1 MADIMEKPNVEDSFK
16 SKSAKFLIILL
27 YGILIALV
35 ALLFL
40 FLLSLTS
47 DSVAFLGFGIR
58 TLEQASQLAMP
69 FLFIPFFV
77 ITLLLPLILIF
88 KREPGKTVTTDQTE
102 QKKPFCLSP
111 KIILVISIIVVV
123 ILMSER
129 YLRYTLP
136 TGGDTPFYVISFND
150 IAAKGISLD
159 WVSRLTATRIF
170 SIIFSPLLLLN
181 LSGET
186 IIKLLPSILCVFYV
200 LSTYNLFRRTNK
212 KLASLSS
219 LAAALSAT
227 VLVLSSQLYA
237 NFFAIS
243 LMLLF
248 FAFYVESLE
257 VNSKKNIILAAL
269 CQFILLQV
277 YIPAWLIT
285 AGVVFVFLTISTI
298 IVSKRLQ
305 ILKTTMVVYFPS
317 IIILV
322 VGPFLLRQIWDYDL
336 AANYYFSGSG
346 LSLNNIG
353 TLLPAILQI
362 SPRGGYD
369 FQPFLMENS
378 LILFLATI
386 GILLIIFKATDL
398 SIKPTMRNFIIAWA
412 FVPSMLLPFFS
423 TGGFRYT
430 LYYPIP
436 ILVSIVFF
444 FLAKRFSRVHF
455 ERFELSLTRI
465 KKRFKLTFLTKEA
478 KALFLLGVICL
489 LLLSFS
495 LIRLR
500 ESPLIYP
507 SYKNYAE
514 ELYWVHENY
523 DPKMTII
530 CVGDYVYKPPA
541 IYDSDVG
548 WVQAVTQAYI
558 YVGKLAELLS
568 GNLSHGTE
576 PWLNTPP
583 SLTYDSFNQ
592 IKILVLSRQGYPT
605 FYSPDIIEAQILKQV
620 HPNVFEVKQMT
631 STEESNWIKAWYTYN
646 ETGDINV
653 ELPTISLYD
662 SAFDDGWKTSTEDTI
677 HTIGQQSVKITI
689 NSTTSGWKPFY
700 ADSRTNPI
708 LPLNSSWAVI
718 KVNYSQLPAETRFLF
733 CLWDGKRNVATIYFP
748 SSGSN
753 GWHAYSISFNS
764 TLVDLIEISFYAP
777 STPVSFEYELAY
789 LVLLK

>member
-1 MADIMEKPNVEDSFK
+1 MADLMEKPTAGDSFK
-16 SKSAKFLIILL
+16 SRFANFLIILL

-35 ALLFL
+35 AISFL
-40 FLLSLTS
+40 FLLSLIS
-47 DSVAFLGFGIR
+47 GSVAFLGAGLRI
-58 TLEQASQLAMP
+58 LAQASQMAMP
-69 FLFIPFFV
+69 FLFIPFLV
-77 ITLLLPLILIF
+77 ITLLLPLVLIF
-88 KREPGKTVTTDQTE
+88 QRKRGKAMVSDQTE
-102 QKKPFCLSP
+102 QEKAFWFSSRT
-111 KIILVISIIVVV
+111 ILIISIIVVV

-129 YLRYTLP
+129 YLRYALP
-136 TGGDTPFYVISFND
+136 TGGDTPFYIISFND

-159 WVSRLTATRIF
+159 WISRMTATRIF
-170 SIIFSPLLLLN
+170 STIFSPLLLLN
-181 LSGET
+181 LSSET
-186 IIKLLPSILCVFYV
+186 IIKILPSILGVFYV
-200 LSTYNLFRRTNK
+200 LSTYYLFRRTNK
-212 KLASLSS
+212 KLAALSS

-227 VLVLSSQLYA
+227 VLILSSQLYA

-257 VNSKKNIILAAL
+257 VNSKRNIILAAL
-269 CQFILLQV
+269 CQLILLQV
-277 YIPAWLIT
+277 YIPAWLVT
-285 AGVVFVFLTISTI
+285 AGVVFVFLIISTI
-298 IVSKRLQ
+298 TVSKRLQ
-305 ILKTTMVVYFPS
+305 ILKTTLVVYLPS
-317 IIILV
+317 IIILI

-336 AANYYFSGSG
+336 AANYYFNGSG
-346 LSLNNIG
+346 LSLNNIS

-378 LILFLATI
+378 IILFLATI
-386 GILLIIFKATDL
+386 GILLIIFKAADL
-398 SIKPTMRNFIIAWA
+398 PIKPTMRNFIIAWA

-436 ILVSIVFF
+436 IIVSIALF
-444 FLAKRFSRVHF
+444 FLAKRFSRIHF
-455 ERFELSLTRI
+455 NLCINRI
-465 KKRFKLTFLTKEA
+465 KSRFKLTPLTKEA
-478 KALFLLGVICL
+478 KALLLLGVICL

-495 LIRLR
+495 LTRLR

-530 CVGDYVYKPPA
+530 CVGDYVYKPPT

-568 GNLSHGTE
+568 GDLSHGAE

-592 IKILVLSRQGYPT
+592 FRILVLSRPDYPK
-605 FYSPDIIEAQILKQV
+605 FYSPDIVEFQLMKQV
-620 HPNVFEVKQMT
+620 HSNVFEVEQMT
-631 STEESNWIKAWYTYN
+631 SGEKSNWIKAWYTYN

-662 SAFDDGWKTSTEDTI
+662 TAFDSGWKTYTEDIIQTKE
-677 HTIGQQSVKITI
+677 QQSVMITI
-689 NSTTSGWKPFY
+689 NSITSGWKPFY
-700 ADSRTNPI
+700 ADSRTNPM
-708 LPLNSSWAVI
+708 LPVESSWAVI
-718 KVNYSQLPAETRFLF
+718 KVNYPQLPAETRFLF
-733 CLWDGKRNVATIYFP
+733 SLWHGKRNVAAINFP
-748 SSGSN
+748 PSGSN
-753 GWHAYSISFNS
+753 GWHAYSIRFNS
-764 TLVDLIEISFYAP
+764 TLVDLIEISFYTP
-777 STPVSFEYELAY
+777 SAPVSFEYGLEY
-789 LVLLK
+789 LVLLE

>member
-1 MADIMEKPNVEDSFK
+1 M
-16 SKSAKFLIILL
+16 
-27 YGILIALV
+27 
-35 ALLFL
+35 
-40 FLLSLTS
+40 LTN
-47 DSVAFLGFGIR
+47 
-58 TLEQASQLAMP
+58 
-69 FLFIPFFV
+69 
-77 ITLLLPLILIF
+77 
-88 KREPGKTVTTDQTE
+88 QTE
-102 QKKPFCLSP
+102 QEKTFWFSP
-111 KIILVISIIVVV
+111 RMVLIVSVILVA

-150 IAAKGISLD
+150 VATNGISLD
-159 WVSRLTATRIF
+159 WINRMTATRIF
-170 SIIFSPLLLLN
+170 STVFSPLLLLN
-181 LSGET
+181 LSSET
-186 IIKLLPSILCVFYV
+186 IIKILPSILGVFYV
-200 LSTYNLFRRTNK
+200 LATYNLFRRTNK
-212 KLASLSS
+212 KLAALSS
-219 LAAALSAT
+219 LAAALSST

-248 FAFYVESLE
+248 FAFYVESIE
-257 VNSKKNIILAAL
+257 INSKRHIILAAL
-269 CQFILLQV
+269 CQLILLQV
-277 YIPAWLIT
+277 YIPAWLVT
-285 AGVVFVFLTISTI
+285 AGVVFIFLTISTLL
-298 IVSKRLQ
+298 VSKRLQ
-305 ILKTTMVVYFPS
+305 ILKTTLIVYLPS

-336 AANYYFSGSG
+336 AANYYLTGSG

-398 SIKPTMRNFIIAWA
+398 PIKPTMRNFIIVWA

-423 TGGFRYT
+423 TAGFRYT

-436 ILVSIVFF
+436 ILVSVALF

-455 ERFELSLTRI
+455 ELSINRI
-465 KKRFKLTFLTKEA
+465 KSRFKLTFLTKEA
-478 KALFLLGVICL
+478 KALLLLGVICL

-530 CVGDYVYKPPA
+530 CVGDYVYKPPI

-568 GNLSHGTE
+568 GNLSQGAE

-583 SLTYDSFNQ
+583 SLTNDSFGQ
-592 IKILVLSRQGYPT
+592 FKILVLSRQDYPQ
-605 FYSPDIIEAQILKQV
+605 FYLPDIVEAQLLKQV

-653 ELPTISLYD
+653 ELPNISLYD
-662 SAFDDGWKTSTEDTI
+662 KAFDNGWKTSTDDII
-677 HTIGQQSVKITI
+677 HTIEQQNVKITI
-689 NSTTSGWKPFY
+689 NSTISGWKPFY
-700 ADSRTNPI
+700 ADSRTNPM

-718 KVNYSQLPAETRFLF
+718 KVNYPQLPAETRFLF
-733 CLWDGKRNVATIYFP
+733 SLWNEKSNVAAIHFP

-753 GWHAYSISFNS
+753 GWHAYSIRFNS

-777 STPVSFEYELAY
+777 STPVSFEYELEY